1 MSGNQ
6 IHDTLCM
13 RPAGARFELLISE
26 FVQGDGPFCVICC
39 PACEAIA
46 TERMLHRGSLTV
58 LIDDPGTAVC

>member
-1 MSGNQ
+1 MGDVQFVVSGNQ

-46 TERMLHRGSLTV
+46 TERMPPQRQLNCT
-58 LIDDPGTAVC
+58 D